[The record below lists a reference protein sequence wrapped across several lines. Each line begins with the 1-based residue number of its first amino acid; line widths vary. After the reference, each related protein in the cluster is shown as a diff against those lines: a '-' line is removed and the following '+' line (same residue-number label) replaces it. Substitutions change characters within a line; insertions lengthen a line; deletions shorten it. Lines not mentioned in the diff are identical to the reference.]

1 MSSDR
6 AKYPQE
12 CSECGGHIDYGD
24 TIANPSKSG
33 KQTKQSHHYFKEECT
48 GNINEK
54 IYVHTEVHDVIY
66 YDKTLDFLKKI
77 NKDWAI
83 YGISEIAKV
92 DVSSDIYGHRP
103 VEKHA
108 LAWLL
113 KKLES
118 REIDIDIIEDIS
130 YHAKRDDIK
139 SAAIMFLR
147 EF

>member
-1 MSSDR
+1 MSGDI

-12 CSECGGHIDYGD
+12 CSDCGGYISYGD

-33 KQTKQSHHYFKEECT
+33 RQTKQSHHYFKEECT
-48 GNINEK
+48 GNKKK
-54 IYVHTEVHDVIY
+54 IYVDTEIHDVNY

-92 DVSSDIYGHRP
+92 DVSSDIFGHRP

-113 KKLES
+113 KKLGSE
-118 REIDIDIIEDIS
+118 EIDIEIIEDIS